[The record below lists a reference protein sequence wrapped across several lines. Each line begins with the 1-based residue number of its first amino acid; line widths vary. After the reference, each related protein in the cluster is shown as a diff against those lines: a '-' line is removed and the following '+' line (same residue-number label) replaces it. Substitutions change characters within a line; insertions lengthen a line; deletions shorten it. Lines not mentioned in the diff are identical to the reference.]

1 MRLRRSVG
9 LLMATLLLSG
19 CSALSMLDT
28 PSRNHISVANR
39 SDYNVSLAAD
49 GSKLV
54 VSLDGKSA
62 LGQRLAWA
70 ASLGTSDGP
79 PSSEFDT
86 AATDWLKFEK
96 PGCKPANGRRTA
108 IGTSEYDVAC
118 ESAQAAR

>member
-39 SDYNVSLAAD
+39 SDYNVSL
-49 GSKLV
+49 

-108 IGTSEYDVAC
+108 FGTSEYEVAC

>member
-1 MRLRRSVG
+1 MRLRRSLE
-9 LLMATLLLSG
+9 LLVSASLLSG
-19 CSALSMLDT
+19 CSGLTFLESG
-28 PSRNHISVANR
+28 RNHISVANR

-49 GSKLV
+49 GSKLK

-62 LGQRLAWA
+62 LGQRLALA
-70 ASLGTSDGP
+70 ASFGTADGP

-108 IGTSEYDVAC
+108 F
-118 ESAQAAR
+118 